1 MLDSS
6 DPVQARAA
14 FSEHPLWVTAYKQGE
29 VYAAGNYPNQSPG
42 GEGLPK
48 FVDGERITDDDLV
61 VWYTMGFH
69 HVTRPED
76 WPVLPTVQHKVTL
89 RPHAF
94 FVRNP
99 AMDVPGKIPPPG
111 K

>member
-1 MLDSS
+1 LESG
-6 DPVQARAA
+6 DPVQARAT
-14 FSEHPLWVTAYKQGE
+14 FSAHPLWVTAYQPAE
-29 VYAAGNYPNQSPG
+29 LYAAGAYPNQSPG

-48 FVDGERITDDDLV
+48 YVNGERIIGRDLV

-69 HVTRPED
+69 HITRPED

-89 RPHAF
+89 RPHGF

-99 AMDVPGKIPPPG
+99 GMDVPGEGHPPE